1 MKRKTLLLTMMVMV
15 IFTAATFAQGVVR
28 GVVQDVNTD
37 ETLIGA
43 TVIIEGT
50 TIGVTTNLDGSF
62 LLIVPS
68 GDHKL
73 AVRFVGYETNVLD
86 ISVKDGST
94 YNLGTILVKS
104 SAIGL
109 DEVNVLAS
117 VAISRKT
124 PVAVSTIDAKTIEN
138 IPAIV

>member
-50 TIGVTTNLDGSF
+50 T
-62 LLIVPS
+62 
-68 GDHKL
+68 L
-73 AVRFVGYETNVLD
+73 A
-86 ISVKDGST
+86 
-94 YNLGTILVKS
+94 
-104 SAIGL
+104 
-109 DEVNVLAS
+109 
-117 VAISRKT
+117 
-124 PVAVSTIDAKTIEN
+124 
-138 IPAIV
+138 